1 MEQNI
6 LSVKKLFKKY
16 ARKGVEINALNGVD
30 LQVPQGAIMGI
41 IGKNGAGKSTLFRC
55 LVGLESPDSGGV
67 EFDGNELHFNQKD
80 LLQQFRKKIGVVFQ
94 HLHLF
99 NSRTVRDNIAYPLE
113 IDGIPLKERYQKVD
127 KLLSLLGLDGK
138 GHHYPQQLSG
148 GQKQRV
154 AIARAVIHNPKLL
167 LCDEATS
174 ALDPETLNALLEV
187 FEILRK
193 ELNLTIMLITHH
205 PEIVNRLCTHLAVV
219 NDGIVECC
227 GDKKTVLSRYCEQS
241 DFVRHFIEGG
251 RHVA

>member
-6 LSVKKLFKKY
+6 LSTKNLFKKY
-16 ARKGVEINALNGVD
+16 SRKGTEINALNGVD
-30 LQVPQGAIMGI
+30 LQVPQGAILGI

-55 LVGLESPDSGGV
+55 LVGLESPDSGSV
-67 EFDGNELHFNQKD
+67 AFDGKELQFNLKNQI
-80 LLQQFRKKIGVVFQ
+80 QQFRKKIGVVFQ

-113 IDGIPLKERYQKVD
+113 IDGVPREERYQRVD

-138 GHHYPQQLSG
+138 GHQYPQQLSG

-174 ALDPETLNALLEV
+174 ALDPETLSALLEV
-187 FEILRK
+187 FHALRK
-193 ELNLTIMLITHH
+193 ELNLTIVLITHY

-219 NDGIVECC
+219 NAGIVELQ
-227 GDKKTVLSRYCEQS
+227 GDKKSVLLHYSKENG
-241 DFVRHFIEGG
+241 FVTHFIDGG